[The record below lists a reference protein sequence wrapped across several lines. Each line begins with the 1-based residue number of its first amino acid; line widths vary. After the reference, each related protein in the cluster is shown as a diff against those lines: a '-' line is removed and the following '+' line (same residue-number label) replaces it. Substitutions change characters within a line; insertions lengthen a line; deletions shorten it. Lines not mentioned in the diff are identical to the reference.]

1 VCYKIT
7 IVCYKKY
14 FLKPIDTHAIICYTL
29 NHGEVNHKQR
39 KGIDMKLTLD
49 FELDN
54 ATFKNNPMP
63 EVQRIF
69 QDLLTRL
76 QPYSDCWIYND
87 LNPTETVLVVK
98 NIHRHTIGKMIIT
111 T

>member
-1 VCYKIT
+1 
-7 IVCYKKY
+7 
-14 FLKPIDTHAIICYTL
+14 
-29 NHGEVNHKQR
+29 
-39 KGIDMKLTLD
+39 MKLTLD

-76 QPYSDCWIYND
+76 QPYSECWFYD
-87 LNPTETVLVVK
+87 ELNPSETVLIVK